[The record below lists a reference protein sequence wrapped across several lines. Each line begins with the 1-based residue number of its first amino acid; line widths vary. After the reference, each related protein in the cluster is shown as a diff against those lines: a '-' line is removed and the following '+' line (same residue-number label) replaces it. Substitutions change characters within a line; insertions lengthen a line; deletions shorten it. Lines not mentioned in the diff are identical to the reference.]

1 MSLFDVDLRR
11 LALQMLPMCLRK
23 PLMGALVYAVTKPID
38 LELNDMI
45 SYRNEVNEEMRRNGQ
60 TCNLRR
66 VLNDLFDPQYRGI
79 SIIETDH
86 NTGVTLSRRA
96 DGKTMATPQI
106 LNNRG
111 YGGSSDLDFA
121 VRLPGRLKGVVDE
134 RQVNSVVRRYKL
146 AGMRFG
152 LEFVGI
158 SVTDNPLAGTL
169 VVGFN
174 NYYQGGTITPA
185 TRPIITPIIKL

>member
-23 PLMGALVYAVTKPID
+23 PLMGALVYAVTKPVD
-38 LELNDMI
+38 LELNDML

-79 SIIETDH
+79 SIIETERK
-86 NTGVTLSRRA
+86 TGVTLNRRA
-96 DGKTMATPQI
+96 DGKKLTTPQI

-111 YGGSSDLDFA
+111 YGGSSYLDFA
-121 VRLPGRLKGVVDE
+121 VRLPIRLKGVVDE
-134 RQVNSVVRRYKL
+134 RQVKSVVRRYKL

-152 LEFVGI
+152 LEYI
-158 SVTDNPLAGTL
+158 
-169 VVGFN
+169 GFDAIDLTSPEIIN
-174 NYYQGGTITPA
+174 MGFREYEYGQA
-185 TRPIITPIIKL
+185 AMVKPIIINFDKQ

>member
-23 PLMGALVYAVTKPID
+23 PLMGALVYAVTKPVD
-38 LELNDMI
+38 LELNDMLN
-45 SYRNEVNEEMRRNGQ
+45 YRNEVNEEMRRNGQ

-79 SIIETDH
+79 SIIETERK
-86 NTGVTLSRRA
+86 TGVTLSRRA
-96 DGKTMATPQI
+96 DGKKLTTPQI

-121 VRLPGRLKGVVDE
+121 VRLPIRLKGVVDE
-134 RQVNSVVRRYKL
+134 RQVKSVVRRYKL

-152 LEFVGI
+152 LEYI
-158 SVTDNPLAGTL
+158 
-169 VVGFN
+169 GFDAIDLTN
-174 NYYQGGTITPA
+174 SEIINMGFREYEYGQA
-185 TRPIITPIIKL
+185 AMAKPIIINFDKQ

>member
-96 DGKTMATPQI
+96 DGKTMVTPQI

-152 LEFVGI
+152 LEFAGI

-174 NYYQGGTITPA
+174 NYYQGGTVTPA

>member
-11 LALQMLPMCLRK
+11 LALQLLPMCLRK
-23 PLMGALVYAVTKPID
+23 PLMGALVYAVTKPVD
-38 LELNDMI
+38 LELNDML
-45 SYRNEVNEEMRRNGQ
+45 SYRSEVNEEIRRNGQ

-66 VLNDLFDPQYRGI
+66 VLNDLFDPQHRGI

-86 NTGVTLSRRA
+86 NTGITLSRRA
-96 DGKTMATPQI
+96 DGKTMTTPQV

-158 SVTDNPLAGTL
+158 SATDNPLSGTL
-169 VVGFN
+169 IIGFN
-174 NYYQGGTITPA
+174 NYYEGGTVIP
-185 TRPIITPIIKL
+185 RPIVNPIIKL

>member
-23 PLMGALVYAVTKPID
+23 PLMGALVYAVTKPVD
-38 LELNDMI
+38 LELNDML

-79 SIIETDH
+79 SIIETERK
-86 NTGVTLSRRA
+86 TGVTLSRRA
-96 DGKTMATPQI
+96 DGKKLTTPQI

-121 VRLPGRLKGVVDE
+121 VRLPIRLKGVVDE
-134 RQVNSVVRRYKL
+134 RQVKSVVRRYKL

-152 LEFVGI
+152 LEYI
-158 SVTDNPLAGTL
+158 
-169 VVGFN
+169 GFDAIDLTSPEIIN
-174 NYYQGGTITPA
+174 MGFREYEYGQA
-185 TRPIITPIIKL
+185 AMVKPIIINFDKQ

>member
-23 PLMGALVYAVTKPID
+23 PLMGALVYAVTKPVD
-38 LELNDMI
+38 LELNDML

-79 SIIETDH
+79 SIIETERK
-86 NTGVTLSRRA
+86 TGVTLNRRA
-96 DGKTMATPQI
+96 DGKKLTTPQI

-121 VRLPGRLKGVVDE
+121 VRLPIRLEGVVDE
-134 RQVNSVVRRYKL
+134 RQVKSVVRRYKL

-152 LEFVGI
+152 LEYI
-158 SVTDNPLAGTL
+158 
-169 VVGFN
+169 GFDAIDLTSPEIIN
-174 NYYQGGTITPA
+174 MGFREYEYGQA
-185 TRPIITPIIKL
+185 AMVKPIIINFDK

>member
-23 PLMGALVYAVTKPID
+23 PLMGALVYAVTKPVD
-38 LELNDMI
+38 LELNDML
-45 SYRNEVNEEMRRNGQ
+45 SYRKEVNEEMRRNGQ

-79 SIIETDH
+79 SIIETERK
-86 NTGVTLSRRA
+86 TGVTLNRRA
-96 DGKTMATPQI
+96 DGKKLTTPQI

-121 VRLPGRLKGVVDE
+121 VRLPERLKGVVDE

-152 LEFVGI
+152 LEYVGL
-158 SVTDNPLAGTL
+158 SFENTTSAK
-169 VVGFN
+169 
-174 NYYQGGTITPA
+174 
-185 TRPIITPIIKL
+185 PIQAYWEESFAKPGIIVIDKIDIL